1 MEAEI
6 NMFIE
11 PILKKRHNHDFKAWL
26 MKRKLIKMIR
36 STSPSFNMMWGIH
49 EFLLLIT
56 NVYMY
61 DNNKNFHLFLAN
73 IDKKLKN
80 DKDIE
85 ARAIIYKEDGF
96 SIKFVL
102 IYESNIDLDNDK
114 KQINIEIQ
122 RNGQNKSDIERISF
136 FDGGYKF
143 KDIYDE
149 EKMLFITSCLMNG
162 VAELVEYFYK
172 NKRL

>member
-1 MEAEI
+1 
-6 NMFIE
+6 
-11 PILKKRHNHDFKAWL
+11 
-26 MKRKLIKMIR
+26 
-36 STSPSFNMMWGIH
+36 
-49 EFLLLIT
+49 
-56 NVYMY
+56 MY

-85 ARAIIYKEDGF
+85 ARAMIYKEDGF

-102 IYESNIDLDNDK
+102 IYESNIDPDNDK

-136 FDGGYKF
+136 FDGRYKF

>member
-1 MEAEI
+1 MENQI

-11 PILKKRHNHDFKAWL
+11 PIIKKHYKHDIKAWYI
-26 MKRKLIKMIR
+26 KHKLIKMINH
-36 STSPSFNMMWGIH
+36 TSPSFKMMWDMH
-49 EFLLLIT
+49 EFLSLIT

-61 DNNKNFHLFLAN
+61 DNNKNFHLFLADIKNKSKNKN
-73 IDKKLKN
+73 I
-80 DKDIE
+80 E
-85 ARAIIYKEDGF
+85 TRAMIYKEEGF

-102 IYESNIDLDNDK
+102 FYESNIDPDNDK
-114 KQINIEIQ
+114 REINIEIQ

-136 FDGGYKF
+136 IDGTYKF

-162 VAELVEYFYK
+162 MVELIEYFYK
-172 NKRL
+172 NKKL

>member
-1 MEAEI
+1 MEKEI

-11 PILKKRHNHDFKAWL
+11 PILKKRSKHDFKAWR
-26 MKRKLIKMIR
+26 MKYKLIKMIN
-36 STSPSFNMMWGIH
+36 STSPSFKMMWDIH

-56 NVYMY
+56 DVYMY
-61 DNNKNFHLFLAN
+61 DNNKNFHLFLAD
-73 IDKKLKN
+73 IKN
-80 DKDIE
+80 RSKNKDIE
-85 ARAIIYKEDGF
+85 TRAMIYKEEGF

-102 IYESNIDLDNDK
+102 IYESNIDPDNDK
-114 KQINIEIQ
+114 RQINIEIQ

-136 FDGGYKF
+136 FDGSYEF
-143 KDIYDE
+143 KDAYDE

-172 NKRL
+172 NKKL